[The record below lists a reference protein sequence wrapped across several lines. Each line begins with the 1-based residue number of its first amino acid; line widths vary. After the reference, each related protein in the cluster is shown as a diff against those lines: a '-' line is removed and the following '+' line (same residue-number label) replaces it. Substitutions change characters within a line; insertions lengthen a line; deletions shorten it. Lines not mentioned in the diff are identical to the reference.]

1 MPNPDRHVLLTP
13 TQMAQADQLAVSLGV
28 PSLTLMEAAGR
39 AVADRI
45 IGGHPKGPALVLCG
59 PGNNG
64 GDGFVAAR
72 LLQAAG
78 WPVRLWLSTAPGSLK
93 GDAATMAERWTSA
106 VEGPDAPDLRGIG
119 LIVDALLGAGLD
131 RDVAG
136 PLAAVV
142 DAVNGSGIPVVSIDV
157 PSGIDGATG
166 AVRGTAIKAT
176 ETVTFFRFKPGH
188 LLLPGRTHCGQRH
201 LADIGIP
208 PAVLAEIQV
217 STWQN
222 RPGLWTIPLVSA
234 DQHKFDR
241 GHVVVISGGPL
252 QTGAARLSAL
262 GAFRSGAGL
271 VTMLGTEAALRVHA
285 AQVTAIMLRPV
296 ATAQQLAD
304 VMTDKRITSAVIG
317 PAAGVGSATS
327 DNIEALL
334 GSGAA
339 LVLDADALTCIAAQ
353 VEPTWARIQARQPPV
368 VLTPHEGE
376 FVRLFPDITGDKLER
391 ARNAASRSGAVLV
404 LKGSDTVIAA
414 PDGRAAINDNAP
426 PWLGTAGAGDV
437 LAGVIAGLMGQGM
450 SGFEAACAGVWLH
463 AEAANRFGG
472 PGMISEDLPGFLPGA
487 LQSLNPSAPTAP
499 AKV

>member
-13 TQMAQADQLAVSLGV
+13 AQMAQADRLAVSHGV

-45 IGGHPKGPALVLCG
+45 IGDYPKGPVLVLCG

-64 GDGFVAAR
+64 GDGFVVAR

-78 WPVRLWLSTAPGSLK
+78 WAVRLWLSTAPDRLK
-93 GDAATMAERWTSA
+93 GDAAAMAARWTGNMD
-106 VEGPDAPDLRGIG
+106 GPDAPDLDGVG

-131 RDVAG
+131 RDVTG
-136 PLAAVV
+136 PLAATV

-188 LLLPGRTHCGQRH
+188 LLLPGRTHCGRRH

-208 PAVLAEIQV
+208 PAVLAEIPV

-222 RPGLWTIPLVSA
+222 RPGLWSVPFASA

-262 GAFRSGAGL
+262 GAFRSGVGL
-271 VTMLGTEAALRVHA
+271 VTMLGTEEALRMHA
-285 AQVTAIMLRPV
+285 AHVTAIMLRPI

-304 VMTDKRITSAVIG
+304 VMTDKRITAAVVG
-317 PAAGVGSATS
+317 PAAGVSSATS
-327 DNIEALL
+327 DNIDILL
-334 GSGAA
+334 GSSAA

-353 VEPTWARIQARQPPV
+353 AEPAWARIQARQPPV

-391 ARNAASRSGAVLV
+391 ARVATSRSGAVLV

-472 PGMISEDLPGFLPGA
+472 PGMISEDLPALLPGV
-487 LQSLNPSAPTAP
+487 LQSLVRPAPTAA
-499 AKV
+499 AKI